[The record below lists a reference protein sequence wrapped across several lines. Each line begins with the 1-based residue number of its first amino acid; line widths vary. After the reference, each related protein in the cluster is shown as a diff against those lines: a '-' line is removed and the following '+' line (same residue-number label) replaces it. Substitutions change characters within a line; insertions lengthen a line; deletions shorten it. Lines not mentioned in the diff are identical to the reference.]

1 MLKAGI
7 LAEYLKE
14 SSYTTE
20 VPSGNVTGGEN
31 ETDSAFKSPELEGLG
46 GAVFDNDDPNT
57 LSRPESVAIN
67 YFVIMLLYSKHLKT
81 IITGKAES
89 FGLVGTIKRQRL
101 VPNITYQLV
110 RPLAK
115 ALNQILGVRVRGKI

>member
-31 ETDSAFKSPELEGLG
+31 ETDSASLQSPELEGLG
-46 GAVFDNDDPNT
+46 GAIFDNDDPNT

-81 IITGKAES
+81 IITGKTES

-101 VPNITYQLV
+101 VPNITYVPV
-110 RPLAK
+110 R
-115 ALNQILGVRVRGKI
+115 